1 MYLCVHQC
9 VFVHSKCWLMHLW
22 LCQPFGRGGT
32 GVTLPQNMAQTSHIT
47 AQWGHCAT
55 QTFLHRALGLLH
67 AVVSCVCVSVCVAP
81 GEGDLDEIFCI
92 KEMCAYQLHVPTHSV
107 KHLQGSDKYTG
118 AYTCTCTHTQTHMR
132 RHTPIKTQLEPTHR
146 RIKTHLG
153 DGMIFQCCKISILCE
168 SGRQVKQC
176 FLRFFSNHAIDTFNW
191 TQQGNV
197 TKYLSWV
204 LLFCAS
210 LNFHSNTFWSQ
221 IFYFYS
227 PTFITVLN

>member
-1 MYLCVHQC
+1 MYLCVHLC

-55 QTFLHRALGLLH
+55 QTFLHRALGLLQ
-67 AVVSCVCVSVCVAP
+67 AVVSCVCVCCSRWGGFGWDFLYKRDVCLPAACP
-81 GEGDLDEIFCI
+81 YTLGETPPRLRQIHRRI
-92 KEMCAYQLHVPTHSV
+92 YVHLH
-107 KHLQGSDKYTG
+107 
-118 AYTCTCTHTQTHMR
+118 AHTR

-146 RIKTHLG
+146 RMKTHLG

-176 FLRFFSNHAIDTFNW
+176 FLTFFP
-191 TQQGNV
+191 V
-197 TKYLSWV
+197 K
-204 LLFCAS
+204 
-210 LNFHSNTFWSQ
+210 
-221 IFYFYS
+221 
-227 PTFITVLN
+227 P